1 MKDETVSRMTG
12 LAGVTGAL
20 LFFAGDMLF
29 YGHWGSGAKFHE
41 GVVEVLRDGSLTR
54 LFVGGLV
61 GPMAACLC
69 LIGCWHVRGN
79 IINRSPLIGR
89 IAFFAFATMMV
100 IGSALHALWV
110 PRGLAIKYSDKVAA
124 VAPELIAALKNY
136 WSFAYKM
143 AEVPAYAAAILLL
156 IIVLLGQT
164 RYPRWTA
171 LANFGVLSLVAPLA
185 EQVPYPLGAVLVGGF
200 TNLSIAVF
208 FLVSV
213 IATWNAGAANGV
225 GAT

>member
-1 MKDETVSRMTG
+1 MSRMTG
-12 LAGVTGAL
+12 LAGVAGAL

-41 GVVEVLRDGSLTR
+41 GMIEVLRNGSLTR

-61 GPMAACLC
+61 GPIAACLC

-89 IAFFAFATMMV
+89 IVFFALAAMMV
-100 IGSALHALWV
+100 IGSALHSLWV
-110 PRGLAIKYSDKVAA
+110 PRGLAIKYSDQVAP
-124 VAPELIAALKNY
+124 VAPELIAALKDY
-136 WSFAYKM
+136 WSLAFKM
-143 AEVPAYAAAILLL
+143 AEVPAYVAAILLL
-156 IIVLLGQT
+156 VVVLLGKS

-171 LANFGVLSLVAPLA
+171 VANFGVLSFLAPLA
-185 EQVPYPLGAVLVGGF
+185 ERIPASLGAVVVGGF

-208 FLVSV
+208 FIVSV
-213 IATWNAGAANGV
+213 ASTWKCETSRV
-225 GAT
+225 Q

>member
-1 MKDETVSRMTG
+1 MSRMTG
-12 LAGVTGAL
+12 LAGVTGGL

-41 GVVEVLRDGSLTR
+41 GMIEVLRDGSLTR

-61 GPMAACLC
+61 GPIAACLC

-79 IINRSPLIGR
+79 IIDHRPLIGR
-89 IAFFAFATMMV
+89 IAFFSLAAMMV

-110 PRGLAIKYSDKVAA
+110 PRGLAIKYSDQVAP
-124 VAPELIAALKNY
+124 VAPESIAALKDY
-136 WSFAYKM
+136 WSIGYKM
-143 AEVPAYAAAILLL
+143 AEVPAYIAAILLFL
-156 IIVLLGQT
+156 VVLLGKS

-171 LANFGVLSLVAPLA
+171 LANFGFLSLLSPLA
-185 EQVPYPLGAVLVGGF
+185 ERVPAPLGAVLVGGF
-200 TNLSIAVF
+200 TNLSITLF

-213 IATWNAGAANGV
+213 VSTWKNAS
-225 GAT
+225 T